1 MTTRILSYI
10 LAALFIAS
18 GGAKL
23 ASLPLEVEAFAR
35 WGYAPVFMYVI
46 GVLEVAGAVG
56 LLIPRLSAL
65 ASLCLAGIMV
75 GAVATHAIHAE
86 WPMLGLALAI
96 LAAAAWRSWR
106 GRADIVLLGS
116 AWIRRDS

>member
-1 MTTRILSYI
+1 MSIRFLSFV

-23 ASLPLEVEAFAR
+23 ASLPFEVEAFAR
-35 WGYAPVFMYVI
+35 WGYPPAFMYVI

-56 LLIPRLSAL
+56 LLVPRLSAL
-65 ASLCLAGIMV
+65 ASLCLAGVMV
-75 GAVATHAIHAE
+75 GAVATHAIHTE
-86 WPMLGLALAI
+86 WPMLGVALAI

-116 AWIRRDS
+116 AWIRRAS